1 MPVKF
6 EADLDSKHFENKLR
20 IFSSGLGNI
29 FNELLK
35 SVGGEMADEAKSR
48 APVRTGKLRNA
59 IKFITTKEGGTLTTM
74 KTMNKSNIWYARMV
88 ESGANIKP
96 KKGKYLTFKIGGEWK
111 KVSSVQT
118 RPHPFGKEVFNEYW
132 DGTNSKGY
140 QELSKA
146 LERKINEELK

>member
-6 EADLDSKHFENKLR
+6 EADMNSKNLENKLK

-35 SVGGEMADEAKSR
+35 TVGNEMADEAKSR
-48 APVRTGKLRNA
+48 APVKTGRLRNA
-59 IKFITTKEGGTLTTM
+59 IKFLTTKEGGVLTTR
-74 KTMNKSNIWYARMV
+74 KTLNKSNVWYARMV

-96 KKGKYLTFKIGGEWK
+96 VKGKYLTFRIGGEWK
-111 KVSSVQT
+111 KVASVHT
-118 RPHPFGKEVFNEYW
+118 KPHPFGKEVFNEYW

-140 QELSKA
+140 TELAKA
-146 LERKINEELK
+146 LEKKINEEFK

>member
-6 EADLDSKHFENKLR
+6 EADLDSKHLENKLR

-35 SVGGEMADEAKSR
+35 SVGDEMADEARSR
-48 APVRTGKLRNA
+48 APVRTGRLRNA
-59 IKFITTKEGGTLTTM
+59 IKFLPFDGGGALTTR
-74 KTMNKSNIWYARMV
+74 KTLNKSNVWYARMV

-96 KKGKYLTFKIGGEWK
+96 KKGKYLTFKINGEWK

-118 RPHPFGKEVFNEYW
+118 RPNPFGKEVFNEYW
-132 DGTNSKGY
+132 NGTNSKGY

-146 LERKINEELK
+146 LEQKINEEIS